1 MLRKLLRPRT
11 YDVAIYCNNKAFL
24 PIVSLLDQDNFCV
37 INPYDRRLR
46 LLPLLHMVCHGRLSR
61 IGLIASQIIIK
72 SPKVVITMMDNDVMF
87 YQLKMYCPNTHFIAI
102 QNGIRNN
109 FSPSIDGGFFKV
121 ISRVAKSKIAIDE
134 IFVFNNLSAEKYRDL
149 ELGATSITPIGSLLN
164 NAVKPTKKV
173 SSNVPRIISMIS
185 SLPATDP
192 RVNERFGYI
201 GDTEFS
207 YNEYFAA
214 EGEVAKFV
222 HNFCQLHGYEMRI
235 IGKRP
240 AIAECEYNY
249 FKDILPADGWIFVP
263 RNGVES
269 NYRLADE
276 SDVIVTIDSTFGYEC
291 LVRGARVAFLACRFD
306 VMGIDN
312 ISDFEFGELTGENK
326 AGPFWTN
333 KFDFQEFRRVLEFC
347 CNSSDDEWSA
357 IGNPIFSQAMEY
369 DPNNSTIIGRFQE
382 LGVKFKNA
390 P

>member
-1 MLRKLLRPRT
+1 
-11 YDVAIYCNNKAFL
+11 
-24 PIVSLLDQDNFCV
+24 
-37 INPYDRRLR
+37 
-46 LLPLLHMVCHGRLSR
+46 
-61 IGLIASQIIIK
+61 
-72 SPKVVITMMDNDVMF
+72 MMDNDVMF

-149 ELGATSITPIGSLLN
+149 ELGATSITPIGGLLN